1 VRHNHILISAL
12 AAVLLAAISW
22 VVVHADIPTPAQITA
37 YFTVNGQPFDAPVNF
52 EISCWGYRSD
62 PGEREKEPGSYTP
75 EVVYTYEASCPAYGC
90 RLEHDLYFNYI
101 HIDACDMRGV
111 AGGQPFLVEHYADFP
126 FECADFMQQPVACE
140 VHLDLPVSAV
150 AALSPIP
157 SVSAAPPAHATP
169 ATPATSPARAVQT
182 YEQRFL
188 IALLLTWLIEIPIL
202 FVLAR
207 YVFKVRQVSIWR
219 ILGSGLLASA
229 LTLPYL
235 WFLLPSI
242 LTTASGI
249 YLGEVLVFLVE
260 ALLYH
265 WLLSLSY
272 PKALVLSFT
281 VNTLS
286 FLLGLFLL

>member
-1 VRHNHILISAL
+1 MRHNHILISAL

-22 VVVHADIPTPAQITA
+22 VVVRADIPTPAQITA
-37 YFTVNGQPFDAPVNF
+37 YFTVDGQPFAAPVNF
-52 EISCWGYRSD
+52 EISCWGYRSE
-62 PGEREKEPGSYTP
+62 PGEPEKEPGSYTS

-101 HIDACDMRGV
+101 HIDTCDMRGV

-126 FECADFMQQPVACE
+126 FECAAFMQEPVACE
-140 VHLDLPVSAV
+140 VRLDLPVSA
-150 AALSPIP
+150 
-157 SVSAAPPAHATP
+157 APPAP
-169 ATPATSPARAVQT
+169 AAQS
-182 YEQRFL
+182 YERRFL
-188 IALLLTWLIEIPIL
+188 LALLLTWLIEIPIL
-202 FVLAR
+202 FILAR
-207 YVFKVRQVSIWR
+207 YVFKVRDVSTWR

-260 ALLYH
+260 ALLYR
-265 WLLSLSY
+265 WLLGLSY
-272 PKALVLSFT
+272 PKALLLSFA

>member
-1 VRHNHILISAL
+1 MRHNRFLISVL

-22 VVVHADIPTPAQITA
+22 VVVRADIPTPAQITA
-37 YFTVNGQPFDAPVNF
+37 YFTVDGQPFDAPVNF
-52 EISCWGYRSD
+52 EISCWGYHSD
-62 PGEREKEPGSYTP
+62 PGEPEKEPGSYTP
-75 EVVYTYEASCPAYGC
+75 EVVYTYEASCPAYGS

-101 HIDACDMRGV
+101 HIDTCDMRGV
-111 AGGQPFLVEHYADFP
+111 AGGQPFLVEHYTDFP
-126 FECADFMQQPVACE
+126 FECADFMQETVACE
-140 VHLDLPVSAV
+140 VRLDLPVSAV
-150 AALSPIP
+150 AAVSPVP
-157 SVSAAPPAHATP
+157 SVSTTPLAPATP
-169 ATPATSPARAVQT
+169 ATPATPPARAVQT

-188 IALLLTWLIEIPIL
+188 IALLLTWLIEIPVL
-202 FVLAR
+202 FILAR
-207 YVFKVRQVSIWR
+207 FVFKVRQVSVWR

-265 WLLSLSY
+265 RLLSLSY
-272 PKALVLSFT
+272 PKALLLSFA